1 MSTAS
6 HSSSPI
12 ELLFGN
18 IEHAFEN
25 ANQTTLK
32 WLKVLVD
39 KGEISSAVEIT
50 DDSDFFPKV
59 TKPNDGSP
67 ANIKLN
73 VHYLER
79 LWAFI
84 YGWFV
89 VYEECIQR
97 EILAENF
104 KGKIEYSTP
113 LKQRAG
119 CLIAWSGLQARSSY
133 PRELPSPNVFAD
145 TEEEQWVMKANQLF
159 LVAVSIILHHEVA
172 HVRYK
177 HIGAAADESDRIQM
191 ENEADDAAHH
201 EHLSQAV
208 DEHTRR
214 IKGWSVLAPI
224 LLGIWVSSLPRHHG
238 SRSHPHMHHRLS
250 TALRRLNFSQP
261 ENRDYFQYLCSTVLT
276 AYKQRS
282 DPKQEPRE
290 FETADEALE
299 TLLNEIDSGTY

>member
-1 MSTAS
+1 MSAAR

-12 ELLFGN
+12 ELLFRN

-25 ANQTTLK
+25 ASETTLQ
-32 WLKVLVD
+32 WLKELVD
-39 KGEISSAVEIT
+39 KGEISSDVEIT

-59 TKPNDGSP
+59 TKPKDGSP
-67 ANIKLN
+67 AYIELN

-97 EILAENF
+97 EMLSQNF
-104 KGKIEYSTP
+104 KGMIEYSSP

-119 CLIAWSGLQARSSY
+119 CLIAWSGLPARSSY
-133 PRELPSPNVFAD
+133 PSELPSPNVFAD
-145 TEEEQWVMKANQLF
+145 TEEEQWVKKANQLF
-159 LVAVSIILHHEVA
+159 LDAVSIILHHEVA

-177 HIGAAADESDRIQM
+177 HLGAAADESDRIQM

-201 EHLSQAV
+201 EHLSQTV
-208 DEHTRR
+208 DERTRR

-224 LLGIWVSSLPRHHG
+224 LLGIWVSSSPLHHG
-238 SRSHPHMHHRLS
+238 SRSHPLRHHRLS
-250 TALRRLNFSQP
+250 TAF
-261 ENRDYFQYLCSTVLT
+261 
-276 AYKQRS
+276 A
-282 DPKQEPRE
+282 
-290 FETADEALE
+290 
-299 TLLNEIDSGTY
+299 G